1 MAFDTPINVNIYFKS
16 NTFASAKTTNF
27 LFIMNAVINS
37 TTMLISSLLQRFSEP
52 ETLKMAKLGREL
64 RAKGIDVIDLSLGEP
79 DFDTPQ
85 HIKDAAIK
93 AINDNWSHY
102 TPVAGFPDLREAVCT
117 KLKRDN
123 SLDYKPENIVV
134 STGAKQSL
142 ANVILALVDED
153 DEVIIPTPYWV
164 TYSELV
170 KIARG
175 KVVEIKTSGSDGFK
189 ITPQQLEDAISDQT
203 KVFLFSSPCNPSGAV
218 YSKEE
223 LEGLVTV
230 FRKYPNITIIS
241 DEIYEYIN
249 FVGAH
254 ESIAQFADI
263 KDRVVIVNGLSKGFA
278 MTGWRLG
285 YTASNVEI
293 AKACEKL
300 QGQVTSGTCSIT
312 QKAGVVALTTD
323 LKPTFEM
330 TEEFTRRRKRV
341 LELVKEIPG
350 IKCSEPDGAFYIFPD
365 VSSYYGKS
373 DGQTTIHSSNDFC
386 MYLLNTAHVSS
397 VMGDAFGDPDCVRF
411 SFANSLPKI
420 EEAWKRIKEALAKL
434 K

>member
-1 MAFDTPINVNIYFKS
+1 MQ
-16 NTFASAKTTNF
+16 
-27 LFIMNAVINS
+27 L
-37 TTMLISSLLQRFSEP
+37 SSLLDRFAEP

-64 RAKGIDVIDLSLGEP
+64 RAKGVDVIDLSLGEP

-102 TPVAGFPDLREAVCT
+102 TPVPGFLDLREAVCA

-123 SLDYKPENIVV
+123 NLDYKPENIVT

-142 ANVILALVDED
+142 ANVILALVDD
-153 DEVIIPTPYWV
+153 NDEVIIPTPYWV

-175 KVVEIKTSGSDGFK
+175 KVVEVRTSLESGFK
-189 ITPQQLEDAISDQT
+189 ITPAELEAAITDKT
-203 KVFLFSSPCNPSGAV
+203 KVFMFSSPCNPSGAV
-218 YSKEE
+218 YSKAE
-223 LEGLVTV
+223 LEALAEV
-230 FRKYPNITIIS
+230 FRKHPHVYILA

-249 FVGAH
+249 FIGKH
-254 ESIAQFADI
+254 ESIAQFADL
-263 KDRVVIVNGLSKGFA
+263 KDRIVVINGLSKGFA

-285 YTASNVEI
+285 YIAANAEI

-300 QGQVTSGTCSIT
+300 QGQFTSATCSIT
-312 QKAGVVALTTD
+312 QKAAVVALTTD
-323 LKPTFEM
+323 LRPSMEM
-330 TEEFTRRRKRV
+330 TKEFTRRRARV
-341 LELVKEIPG
+341 MELIKDIPG
-350 IKCSEPDGAFYIFPD
+350 FICSEPDGAFYIFPD
-365 VSSYYGKS
+365 VSYYYGKS
-373 DGQTTIHSSNDFC
+373 DGETTVKNAADFS

-397 VMGDAFGDPDCVRF
+397 VMGDAFGEPKCVRF
-411 SFANSLPKI
+411 SFANSMPNI
-420 EEAWKRIKEALAKL
+420 EKAWVRIKEALAKL

>member
-1 MAFDTPINVNIYFKS
+1 ME
-16 NTFASAKTTNF
+16 
-27 LFIMNAVINS
+27 L
-37 TTMLISSLLQRFSEP
+37 SSLLNRFNEP

-64 RAKGIDVIDLSLGEP
+64 RASGIDVIDLSLGEP

-102 TPVAGFPDLREAVCT
+102 TPVPGFLDLREAVCT

-123 SLDYKPENIVV
+123 NLDYKPENIVS

-142 ANVILALVDED
+142 ANAILALVDEG

-175 KVVEIKTSGSDGFK
+175 KVVEIRTSVENKFK
-189 ITPQQLEDAISDQT
+189 ATPAQVEAAITPRT
-203 KVFLFSSPCNPSGAV
+203 KVFMFSSPCNPSGAV

-223 LEGLVTV
+223 LAALVEV
-230 FRKYPNITIIS
+230 FKKYPDIIILS

-249 FVGAH
+249 FMGKH
-254 ESIAQFADI
+254 ESIAQFETI
-263 KDRVVIVNGLSKGFA
+263 KDRVVLINGLSKGFA

-285 YTASNVEI
+285 YTASNTTI
-293 AKACEKL
+293 AKAMEKI
-300 QGQVTSGTCSIT
+300 QGQFTSGTCSIT
-312 QKAGVVALTTD
+312 QKAAVVALTGD
-323 LKPTFEM
+323 LRPSLEM
-330 TEEFTRRRKRV
+330 TEEFTRRRARS
-341 LELVKEIPG
+341 LELVKAIPG
-350 IKCSEPDGAFYIFPD
+350 FKCFEPEGAFYVFPD
-365 VSSYYGKS
+365 VSFYYGKS
-373 DGQTTIHSSNDFC
+373 NGTETIKNAADFS

-397 VMGDAFGDPDCVRF
+397 VMGDAFGEPLCVRF
-411 SFANSLPKI
+411 SFANSMENI
-420 EEAWKRIKEALAKL
+420 ERAWKRIADALAL
-434 K
+434 LT